1 VEDHFS
7 PEVKQV
13 TQERQGERPHP
24 HRQTWLRAA
33 RAVSRAGLKAE
44 WVKRLAKR
52 LTKIE
57 GRASSGGERQPDAP
71 FARRPRSPRFV

>member
-1 VEDHFS
+1 VEDHFT
-7 PEVKQV
+7 PEVKRV
-13 TQERQGERPHP
+13 TEKLQGERLHR

-33 RAVSRAGLKAE
+33 RAVRRAGLKAE

-57 GRASSGGERQPDAP
+57 GRAPSRGGSQADA
-71 FARRPRSPRFV
+71 AAEST